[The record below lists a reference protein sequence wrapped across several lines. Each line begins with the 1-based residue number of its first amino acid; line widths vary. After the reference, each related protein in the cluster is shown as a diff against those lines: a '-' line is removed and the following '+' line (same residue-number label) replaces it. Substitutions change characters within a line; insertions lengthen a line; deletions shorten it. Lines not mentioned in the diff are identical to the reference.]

1 MAFGAKPL
9 ACATLM
15 FAALL
20 VPAGALSVKSIEAR
34 AGLLWLGNSST
45 EGAPSPLLDT
55 VGIALPITITPAIS
69 IAPELDFTGT
79 QYQLQVYSD
88 PTRAVPTEI
97 EFANSVW
104 YLGIL
109 LDLPFRYTFPL
120 SKQTALGFGVSP
132 AFLLRIPTVSWG
144 TGGSEAGAMSAYLFG
159 KGRFFYPSA
168 QVFFDWQVLSGLA
181 LEFRLRGFFPI
192 FHIWDGEGLPFWD
205 QMMIDGNVGFR
216 FSL

>member
-1 MAFGAKPL
+1 MAFGVRRL
-9 ACATLM
+9 CC
-15 FAALL
+15 AALL
-20 VPAGALSVKSIEAR
+20 FAAFLAPAGALTVKAIEAR
-34 AGLLWLGNSST
+34 AGLLWLGNSSR

-55 VGIALPITITPAIS
+55 IGVAVPFAITPALS
-69 IAPELDFTGT
+69 FAPELDITGT

-104 YLGIL
+104 YLGLL
-109 LDLPFRYTFPL
+109 LDLPLRYSFPL
-120 SKQTALGFGVSP
+120 SKQTAIGVGVSP
-132 AFLLRIPTVSWG
+132 AFMLRIPTVSWG
-144 TGGSEAGAMSAYLFG
+144 TGGADAGVMSGYFYSKL
-159 KGRFFYPSA
+159 RFFYPSA

-192 FHIWDGEGLPFWD
+192 FHLWDGEGLPFWD
-205 QMMIDGNVGFR
+205 QMMIDGNIGFR